1 MLLLVIMT
9 FCLSSWSFMTI
20 PNIADDAFSNY
31 DWKQVIGWW
40 NVCSS
45 EERNL
50 EPCTFSPFKLL
61 VDLYHQGRLKAK
73 MVAKWYSRVFGFW
86 W

>member
-1 MLLLVIMT
+1 MA
-9 FCLSSWSFMTI
+9 I

-31 DWKQVIGWW
+31 DWKQVR

-45 EERNL
+45 EERYL

-61 VDLYHQGRLKAK
+61 ADLYHQGRPNAKLDHLKAK
-73 MVAKWYSRVFGFW
+73 MVAK
-86 W
+86 